1 MSNSKPTVTIS
12 LFVFK
17 FSQICY
23 RTTKSGIFQ
32 TQGGFDSWLPIP
44 GTSSGYLE
52 QKITGKEDSELKET
66 LILSDQ
72 GRRYN
77 SKDI

>member
-1 MSNSKPTVTIS
+1 MSNSKPIVTIS

-23 RTTKSGIFQ
+23 SMKSGIFQ
-32 TQGGFDSWLPIP
+32 TQGGFDSWLQIP

-52 QKITGKEDSELKET
+52 RKISGKEDSELKEN
-66 LILSDQ
+66 LILNDQ